1 MISLALSRGRE
12 GWEDGVVVA
21 VFFFLLPA
29 FFLLISSSMSKFT
42 F

>member
-12 GWEDGVVVA
+12 GWEKGVVVA
-21 VFFFLLPA
+21 EFFSP
-29 FFLLISSSMSKFT
+29 LISSSMSKFT

>member
-21 VFFFLLPA
+21 VFFF
-29 FFLLISSSMSKFT
+29 FFTSGILSPDF
-42 F
+42 

>member
-21 VFFFLLPA
+21 VFFFTSGILSPD
-29 FFLLISSSMSKFT
+29 F
-42 F
+42 